1 MRTVQAFTAF
11 VLFLFLFANKPA
23 NAQVQFKLQWLPDS
37 TAWGVFARPEPGV
50 KIPKFTIIG
59 SGQVTIVT
67 PPGSRFFDLRSFSG
81 TWEQNAYV
89 ATPKENPNGD
99 YISFGMMT
107 ADPPI
112 VLQDGEETLLFT
124 FKAKE
129 GQYPEWMYLMPD
141 DDPFNQLPNS
151 QNSNPGND
159 ITALDPGTAIIYSFT
174 GIYNPDAWDWRPEN
188 LVPQGPYRQGLD
200 KRHPRIYIKP

>member
-1 MRTVQAFTAF
+1 MKTVQALTVC
-11 VLFLFLFANKPA
+11 VLFLCNLGNH
-23 NAQVQFKLQWLPDS
+23 AQAQIQFKLQWLPDS
-37 TAWGVFARPEPGV
+37 TAWGVFARPVPGV

-59 SGQVTIVT
+59 SGQVTILV
-67 PPGSRFFDLRSFSG
+67 PPGSRFYDLQSFSG

-89 ATPKENPNGD
+89 ATPEENPNAD

-112 VLQDGEETLLFT
+112 ILQDGEETLLFT

-129 GQYPEWMYLMPD
+129 GHYPEWMYLMPN

-151 QNSNPGND
+151 INSNPGND
-159 ITALDPGTAIIYSFT
+159 ITALDPATEIVYTFT
-174 GIYNPDAWDWRPEN
+174 GIYAPEAWNWRPGK
-188 LVPQGPYRQGLD
+188 LQPQGPYRQGLD
-200 KRHPRIYIKP
+200 KRHPRIFIKP